1 MKISKGLK
9 AEIHSP
15 KNFAGLVEEGGSCSP
30 KICGS
35 IFHRHLVF
43 KTFMAGHSKWAKVKR
58 FKGAIDVKR
67 GRIFAK
73 LGKEIM
79 IAAKIGGG
87 DPNMN
92 PRLRMVL
99 FKCRGANMPT
109 ENIERAIKKG
119 TGGGESANFED
130 LTYEV
135 YGPHGLALLVELSTD
150 NRNRTAAEIR
160 SLLTKSG
167 GTLAT
172 AGAVSRLFQRKG
184 QLIVSR
190 EAANED
196 RLMEIALEASAEDFK
211 AEESGCEIVTEPATF
226 EKVHQELDAKGI
238 KCEAAEV
245 TSLPILTVPL
255 SEAAAMTA
263 VNRLVDALEEDDD
276 VKEVYS
282 NAEFVE

>member
-1 MKISKGLK
+1 
-9 AEIHSP
+9 
-15 KNFAGLVEEGGSCSP
+15 
-30 KICGS
+30 
-35 IFHRHLVF
+35 
-43 KTFMAGHSKWAKVKR
+43 MAGHSKWAKVKR
-58 FKGAIDVKR
+58 FKGAIDAKR
-67 GRIFAK
+67 GKIFAK
-73 LGKEIM
+73 LAKEIA

-99 FKCRGANMPT
+99 FKCRGANMPS

-119 TGGGESANFED
+119 TGGGEAATYED

-135 YGPHGLALLVELSTD
+135 YGPHGVALLVEISTD

-160 SLLTKSG
+160 SLLTKNG
-167 GTLAT
+167 GTLAA

-184 QLIVSR
+184 QMIIPR

-196 RLMEIALEASAEDFK
+196 QLMEIALEAGAEDFK
-211 AEESGCEIVTEPATF
+211 ADEDGYEILTEPSKF
-226 EKVHQELDAKGI
+226 EAVHKQIEAKGI
-238 KCEAAEV
+238 KCDVAEV
-245 TSLPILTVPL
+245 TSLPTLTVPL
-255 SEAAAMTA
+255 SDPAAIAA
-263 VNRLVDALEEDDD
+263 VNKLVEALEDDDD

>member
-1 MKISKGLK
+1 
-9 AEIHSP
+9 
-15 KNFAGLVEEGGSCSP
+15 
-30 KICGS
+30 
-35 IFHRHLVF
+35 
-43 KTFMAGHSKWAKVKR
+43 MAGHSKWAKVKR

-73 LGKEIM
+73 LGREIM

-87 DPNMN
+87 DPDMN

-99 FKCRGANMPT
+99 FKCRGANMPA

-119 TGGGESANFED
+119 TGGDESANFED

-135 YGPHGLALLVELSTD
+135 YGPHGVALLVELSTD

-160 SLLTKSG
+160 MILAKNG

-172 AGAVSRLFQRKG
+172 AGSVSRLFQRQG

-190 EAANED
+190 DSANED
-196 RLMEIALEASAEDFK
+196 PLMEIALEAGAEDFK
-211 AEESGCEIVTEPATF
+211 ADESGYEILTEPANF
-226 EKVHQELDAKGI
+226 EKVHKVIEAKGI

-245 TSLPILTVPL
+245 TSLPNLTVPL
-255 SEAAAMTA
+255 SEAAAIAA
-263 VNRLVDALEEDDD
+263 VNKLVDALEEEDD